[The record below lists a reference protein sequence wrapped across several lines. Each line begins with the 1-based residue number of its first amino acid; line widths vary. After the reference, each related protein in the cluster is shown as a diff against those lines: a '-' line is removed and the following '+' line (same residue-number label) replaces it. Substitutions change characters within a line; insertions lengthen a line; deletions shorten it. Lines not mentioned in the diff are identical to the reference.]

1 MYKHMYLDKEEF
13 LQNHTLIQKT
23 GCATPQPRVYHP
35 LETCY
40 DSVVDEQ
47 QLSYQGSISVT

>member
-1 MYKHMYLDKEEF
+1 MYKDMYLDKEEL

-23 GCATPQPRVYHP
+23 DYATQQTRVYHP
-35 LETCY
+35 LETRY

-47 QLSYQGSISVT
+47 QLSYRGSILVT

>member
-1 MYKHMYLDKEEF
+1 MYLDKEEL

-23 GCATPQPRVYHP
+23 DYATQQTRVYHP
-35 LETCY
+35 LETRY

-47 QLSYQGSISVT
+47 QLSYRGSILVT